1 MTIAV
6 VDRNMLEKVPDIKK
20 KYPQTAF
27 ILESDNIYDDGVEMY
42 RSYILGQIRKMA
54 DLDKIVA
61 DLYLENERIR
71 YNAESNRVASKF

>member
-1 MTIAV
+1 
-6 VDRNMLEKVPDIKK
+6 
-20 KYPQTAF
+20 
-27 ILESDNIYDDGVEMY
+27 MY